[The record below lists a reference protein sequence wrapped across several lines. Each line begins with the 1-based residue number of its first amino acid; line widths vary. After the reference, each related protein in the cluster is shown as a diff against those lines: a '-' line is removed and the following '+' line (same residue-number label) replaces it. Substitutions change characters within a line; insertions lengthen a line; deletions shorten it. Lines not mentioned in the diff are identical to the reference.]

1 MYQEQV
7 ERQKKI
13 LPPLVEIGRK
23 KEYKVEK
30 ILNRKYMREKPKY
43 LVRQKEY
50 TVEEDTWK
58 GLENLGN
65 MIDLV
70 EEFEKETRKERIR
83 RVYMRKEKVKEKALN
98 SEAEVFKKSDLLE
111 KYIAKILF
119 EWNNRKFKD
128 EYLKKL
134 ERS

>member
-1 MYQEQV
+1 
-7 ERQKKI
+7 
-13 LPPLVEIGRK
+13 
-23 KEYKVEK
+23 
-30 ILNRKYMREKPKY
+30 
-43 LVRQKEY
+43 
-50 TVEEDTWK
+50 VEEDTWK

-83 RVYMRKEKVKEKALN
+83 RVHMRKEKGKEKALN